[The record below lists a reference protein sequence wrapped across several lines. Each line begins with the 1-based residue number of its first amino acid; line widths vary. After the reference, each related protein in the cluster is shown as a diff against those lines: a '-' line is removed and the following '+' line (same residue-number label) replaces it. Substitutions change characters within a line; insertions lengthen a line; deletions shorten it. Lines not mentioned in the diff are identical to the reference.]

1 MAEIT
6 RRGFNKGMMGA
17 MAAGSMAA
25 AGIGRAHAAEYEL
38 VAGLQVNPDSPFD
51 KGLRKLAEL
60 VEERSE
66 GRLVIRIYTS
76 GQLGNEPELFQGMM
90 GGTVDI
96 AVVAPGQIAEWVPE
110 IALLE
115 LPFLITSPEQRD
127 RVVEGEP
134 MQRLGALVKERTNV
148 EVAGIFGGGI
158 RNMFFREPVETGEDI
173 KGRRFRV
180 QPSRQLTDSYG
191 ALGLEPVVTSY
202 QELYNALQQGVAQGA
217 EMEAIFIEQ
226 AALMEAAPH
235 FLLTRHVITIRLLG
249 ISSQTFERLPE
260 DLATILREAA
270 IEASAYERG
279 IEGEEDEASLARIG
293 EASGVTFTTPDL
305 EPMIAEVRPVWE
317 RYAEEWQLGDVLAQ
331 IDSMR

>member
-134 MQRLGALVKERTNV
+134 MQRPMSRSPAFSAAASVTCSSASRSRRART
-148 EVAGIFGGGI
+148 
-158 RNMFFREPVETGEDI
+158 
-173 KGRRFRV
+173 
-180 QPSRQLTDSYG
+180 SR
-191 ALGLEPVVTSY
+191 
-202 QELYNALQQGVAQGA
+202 
-217 EMEAIFIEQ
+217 
-226 AALMEAAPH
+226 AA
-235 FLLTRHVITIRLLG
+235 
-249 ISSQTFERLPE
+249 
-260 DLATILREAA
+260 
-270 IEASAYERG
+270 ASACSRAG
-279 IEGEEDEASLARIG
+279 SSPIPTARS
-293 EASGVTFTTPDL
+293 AWS
-305 EPMIAEVRPVWE
+305 R
-317 RYAEEWQLGDVLAQ
+317 
-331 IDSMR
+331 S